1 MMKFYCNIL
10 ERLRIVVI
18 ISFFCIVSIVS
29 SQEKSDTL
37 EVYFRQGYSL
47 WEPNFKNNGKRL
59 EAFVE
64 RFKKL
69 RKDTV
74 LYNISKIHII
84 AGCSPEGRWEL
95 NQRLSK
101 NRAKR
106 IRTVLKN
113 YISLPDSVIVED
125 SRGINWK
132 GLEELV
138 EASDMEYK
146 DEVLNILHTAPEYVN
161 KVEARKLRLAY
172 LRDGKPWE
180 YMYKHFF
187 PILRSFNLQIVIEW
201 EKVAQH
207 MKIEPVAG
215 SIDSLE
221 LKKPEMPALSA
232 PVQPIFTPEVSVVDE
247 LPPFYMAAKTNM
259 LYDLAMVPNV
269 GVEFYLGKNYSL
281 SANWMYSW
289 WKKHTWHWFW
299 RTYGGDIEV
308 RKWFGEKAQEKPLQG
323 WHAGVYTQM
332 ITYDFETGG
341 RGYLGDRWTWGG
353 GVSIGYSMP
362 IKRRLN
368 LDFTLGL
375 GYLGGEYKE
384 YLPIDDCY
392 VWQTTKNRRW
402 FGPTKLEVT
411 LVWLLG
417 RGNYNAEEGGE
428 K

>member
-1 MMKFYCNIL
+1 MKFYCILL

-161 KVEARKLRLAY
+161 KVEARKIRLAY
-172 LRDGKPWE
+172 
-180 YMYKHFF
+180 
-187 PILRSFNLQIVIEW
+187 
-201 EKVAQH
+201 
-207 MKIEPVAG
+207 
-215 SIDSLE
+215 
-221 LKKPEMPALSA
+221 
-232 PVQPIFTPEVSVVDE
+232 
-247 LPPFYMAAKTNM
+247 
-259 LYDLAMVPNV
+259 
-269 GVEFYLGKNYSL
+269 
-281 SANWMYSW
+281 
-289 WKKHTWHWFW
+289 
-299 RTYGGDIEV
+299 
-308 RKWFGEKAQEKPLQG
+308 
-323 WHAGVYTQM
+323 
-332 ITYDFETGG
+332 
-341 RGYLGDRWTWGG
+341 
-353 GVSIGYSMP
+353 
-362 IKRRLN
+362 
-368 LDFTLGL
+368 
-375 GYLGGEYKE
+375 
-384 YLPIDDCY
+384 
-392 VWQTTKNRRW
+392 
-402 FGPTKLEVT
+402 
-411 LVWLLG
+411 
-417 RGNYNAEEGGE
+417 
-428 K
+428 

>member
-1 MMKFYCNIL
+1 MRFYYKIL
-10 ERLRIVVI
+10 KR
-18 ISFFCIVSIVS
+18 FFVFILFFGAFAS
-29 SQEKSDTL
+29 SAQEKSDTL

-59 EAFVE
+59 QAFVE
-64 RFKKL
+64 RFKKM
-69 RKDTV
+69 REDTI
-74 LYNISKIHII
+74 LYHVSKIHII
-84 AGCSPEGRWEL
+84 AGCSPEGTWKF

-106 IRTVLKN
+106 IRGVLKN

-125 SRGINWK
+125 SRGVNWQ
-132 GLEELV
+132 GLYEMV

-146 DEVLNILHTAPEYVN
+146 DEVLNIIKNTPEIKYGR
-161 KVEARKLRLAY
+161 ESRKLQLAY
-172 LRDGKPWE
+172 LRGGKPWR
-180 YMYKHFF
+180 YMYRNFF
-187 PILRSFNLQIVIEW
+187 PTLRSFNLQIVIEW
-201 EKVAQH
+201 EKVTQH
-207 MKIEPVAG
+207 LKVEPIAG
-215 SIDSLE
+215 RIDSVSM
-221 LKKPEMPALSA
+221 PEI
-232 PVQPIFTPEVSVVDE
+232 PVLAVPSVVPPMPEVAAVEV

-289 WKKHTWHWFW
+289 WKKHSWHWFW

-308 RKWFGEKAQEKPLQG
+308 RKWFGAKAQEKPLQG
-323 WHAGVYTQM
+323 WHAGLYAQM
-332 ITYDFETGG
+332 VTYDFETGG

-353 GVSIGYSMP
+353 GVSLGYSMP

-368 LDFTLGL
+368 IDFTLGL

-392 VWQTTKNRRW
+392 VWQSTKNRRW
-402 FGPTKLEVT
+402 FGPTKLEVS
-411 LVWLLG
+411 LVYLIG
-417 RGNYNAEEGGE
+417 RGNFNPQKGGIR
-428 K
+428 